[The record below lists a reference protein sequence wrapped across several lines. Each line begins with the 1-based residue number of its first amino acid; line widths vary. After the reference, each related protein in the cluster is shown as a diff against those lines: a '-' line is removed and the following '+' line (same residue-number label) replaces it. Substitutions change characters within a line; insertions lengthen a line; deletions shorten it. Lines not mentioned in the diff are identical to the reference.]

1 MTGDRRPVSWVVIA
15 LVVSLA
21 AGPLGPGLARAA
33 EEDAPDVGTSSDAPL
48 TWSQVGRDARYVFGR
63 PFHLD
68 RHGWIKVAWVF
79 GTGASLYLVR
89 TDVRDAAQR
98 NRSASLD
105 NFLQDARTMG
115 KAATPPVTAL
125 GFYLAGVIGH
135 SAYRRE
141 TAMMLLESLSF
152 AAAVAG
158 IGQTVVATDRP
169 RVGERIRFFGGN
181 GHSVSG
187 DVTVAASML
196 APIIDRHLQVD
207 GDDTRAIRFWKH
219 FGTWGLYGTAGL
231 VACQRINQNSHYLPD
246 VFFGYANGLIIG
258 RLLVDAH
265 RGGREW
271 RDARRR
277 VTVNV
282 VPGGVS
288 LAWGAGR

>member
-1 MTGDRRPVSWVVIA
+1 MTGRRPAPIA
-15 LVVSLA
+15 IVCLAASLA
-21 AGPLGPGLARAA
+21 TGLLDPGILRAA
-33 EEDAPDVGTSSDAPL
+33 EDDSTAAASPDAPIA
-48 TWSQVGRDARYVFGR
+48 WSQVGRDASYVFGR

-68 RHGWIKVAWVF
+68 RRGWVKVAWVL
-79 GTGASLYLVR
+79 GAGASLYLVR

-98 NRSASLD
+98 NRTAALD
-105 NFLQDARTMG
+105 HFLNEARTMG
-115 KAATPPVTAL
+115 KGATPPVTAL

-141 TAMMLLESLSF
+141 TAMLLMESLAFSG
-152 AAAVAG
+152 AVAG

-169 RVGERIRFFGGN
+169 RVGERIRFLGGN

-207 GDDTRAIRFWKH
+207 GEDSRAVRFWKH

-231 VACQRINQNSHYLPD
+231 VAYQRINQNSHYLPD
-246 VFFGYANGLIIG
+246 VFFGYANGLVIG
-258 RLLVDAH
+258 RLLVDSH
-265 RGGREW
+265 HGGREW